1 MNAAAIVY
9 TSQTGFTARYA
20 ALLAER
26 TGLPCRPLKE
36 AAALPRGR
44 RLSTWAGCALGD
56 QGPEG
61 ARRRFRTAAVC
72 AVGMA
77 AEVEEAKLR
86 RDNRLEGVP
95 LFYLRGG
102 YAPEKLTGF
111 YRAMMAP
118 MARLVSRAPA
128 ETEADR
134 AMRDAFRDGGDWV
147 SRSVWRPCWPGWTGI
162 REEGVPMA
170 HRANKRPPGRIK
182 SSIVARLN
190 TRLFFRLLGIY
201 FTMDLLLLFLFCG
214 GLFVWSEQQAAQ
226 ISTLVEERGVPSA
239 EATEWM
245 TAGDYTV
252 TAGTP
257 EADGLR
263 LPGWLPSPE
272 GDPGRR
278 ALLQP
283 RHGGS
288 PFCWSPSPPATPPA
302 TPSRCRGTSPTPSGW
317 I

>member
-1 MNAAAIVY
+1 
-9 TSQTGFTARYA
+9 
-20 ALLAER
+20 
-26 TGLPCRPLKE
+26 
-36 AAALPRGR
+36 
-44 RLSTWAGCALGD
+44 
-56 QGPEG
+56 
-61 ARRRFRTAAVC
+61 
-72 AVGMA
+72 
-77 AEVEEAKLR
+77 
-86 RDNRLEGVP
+86 
-95 LFYLRGG
+95 
-102 YAPEKLTGF
+102 
-111 YRAMMAP
+111 
-118 MARLVSRAPA
+118 
-128 ETEADR
+128 
-134 AMRDAFRDGGDWV
+134 
-147 SRSVWRPCWPGWTGI
+147 
-162 REEGVPMA
+162 MA

-257 EADGLR
+257 EADG
-263 LPGWLPSPE
+263 
-272 GDPGRR
+272 
-278 ALLQP
+278 AVLLQAAQGAHP
-283 RHGGS
+283 LEIELVQIEIQVGGAACATS
-288 PFCWSPSPPATPPA
+288 TPARWISFCWSPSPPATPPA